1 MVNLRLVTADG
12 VATSI
17 DITSGETLRDV
28 QKRVR
33 QLRHELGQGDGWPR
47 LSSKGVLLGWDRHVE
62 EFVSEDAH
70 LDLAVIPASA
80 LAGEISEAQGQL
92 LELDDGLH
100 ELAQQLVLFQT
111 VVAPKDKT
119 VDDPEQLSLF
129 TSRFYNMVDAMSYD
143 ISQRWPYMD
152 TLLVDLWLALLRFE
166 DADCSAGSPMHEL
179 AVHFQQS
186 LLESRLEALDERLG
200 LLRIVG
206 VRFLSRWSV
215 HAANNY
221 LDILQEYSFKLS
233 VIQHGVL
240 LPLLQSTWK
249 DCSDNDVRDLGR
261 NLSELLA
268 AACTQDQ
275 LQMALQDLGLLA
287 GRVPYPELT
296 ST

>member
-1 MVNLRLVTADG
+1 M
-12 VATSI
+12 
-17 DITSGETLRDV
+17 
-28 QKRVR
+28 
-33 QLRHELGQGDGWPR
+33 
-47 LSSKGVLLGWDRHVE
+47 
-62 EFVSEDAH
+62 EDE
-70 LDLAVIPASA
+70 V
-80 LAGEISEAQGQL
+80 
-92 LELDDGLH
+92 
-100 ELAQQLVLFQT
+100 
-111 VVAPKDKT
+111 
-119 VDDPEQLSLF
+119 
-129 TSRFYNMVDAMSYD
+129 YD

-296 ST
+296 STSDGRCWFIDSRGQEHDVDSDLLDIYA